1 MIRPKVEEFSV
12 SQIPDCPATAKWYC
26 VVVRPS
32 WSQRVSAELYAMGH
46 RTFTP
51 SGKRWRSQQKR
62 FTAVERPISGM
73 SSYLFVEIDY
83 PRQSFRAVRDT
94 RGVIEIIPEPVS
106 RKTETVDPQTGE
118 VTEKFQQNAYTDFLM
133 RQLKGEWDEIA
144 SESKY
149 PIGAV
154 IAVVE
159 GPHENKKAV
168 VTQIKGKKIF
178 AKVEGMAQI
187 STFFAPNVRAA

>member
-26 VVVRPS
+26 VVVQPS
-32 WSQRVSAELYAMGH
+32 WSQRVSAELYALGH

-51 SGKRWRSQQKR
+51 MARRWSGRQKR
-62 FTAVERPISGM
+62 YAAVERPISGM

-83 PRQSFRAVRDT
+83 PRQSFSKVRET
-94 RGVIEIIPEPVS
+94 RGVIEIIQQPVS
-106 RKTETVDPQTGE
+106 RSIELVDRFTGE
-118 VTEKFQQNAYTDFLM
+118 ITEKHDNPVVEFII
-133 RQLKGEWDEIA
+133 RQLQGEWDEI
-144 SESKY
+144 SKETKF
-149 PIGAV
+149 PVGAIV
-154 IAVVE
+154 TVVE

-168 VTQIKGKKIF
+168 VTAVKGKKIF